1 MKNYCQGVL
10 LEEST
15 CADIFSNHIVDN
27 MKANIALGGV
37 ISGETIIK
45 YNQIERSKCEGIFV
59 VEGDTELQIN

>member
-1 MKNYCQGVL
+1 
-10 LEEST
+10 
-15 CADIFSNHIVDN
+15 

-59 VEGDTELQIN
+59 VEGDKELQIN

>member
-59 VEGDTELQIN
+59 GEGDTELQIN